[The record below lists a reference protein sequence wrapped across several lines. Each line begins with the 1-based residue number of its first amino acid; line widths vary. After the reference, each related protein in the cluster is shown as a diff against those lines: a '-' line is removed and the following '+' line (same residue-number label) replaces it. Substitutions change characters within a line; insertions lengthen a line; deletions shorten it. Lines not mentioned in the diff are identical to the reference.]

1 MTGFGVR
8 LHRSLKAPA
17 IGAKTPRLTRGVRFS
32 RMRVLGIDPGLRIT
46 GYGCVDAAH
55 SPPRLVEAG
64 VFRLCATDEADS
76 AADDGLADARASR
89 SAASLS
95 RRLAELDTDFR
106 ALIERLG
113 PQVIAVESLFA
124 HYKHPATAIVMGH
137 ARGVLLLAVRRAGL
151 PLIELKPNA
160 VKKSMT
166 GFGHASKE
174 QMQRAVQACFS
185 LPEPPSPPDV
195 ADALAVALCAASRSG
210 AASL

>member
-1 MTGFGVR
+1 MIIACTGR
-8 LHRSLKAPA
+8 TLP
-17 IGAKTPRLTRGVRFS
+17 

-46 GYGCVDAAH
+46 GYGCIDAAH

-64 VFRLCATDEADS
+64 IFRLCATDD
-76 AADDGLADARASR
+76 ADDAPAGVLADARASR

-137 ARGVLLLAVRRAGL
+137 ARGVLLLAVRRAGV
-151 PLIELKPNA
+151 PLVELKPNA
-160 VKKSMT
+160 VKKAVT

-195 ADALAVALCAASRSG
+195 ADALAVALCPAARAG
-210 AASL
+210 ASAL